1 MFSCFFSFCSLLCSL
16 AFKIPTPERE
26 AQRGYARRIELE
38 LHDVLLNILHERSQ
52 VVSSLRLWGGVF
64 LLCEW
69 LLTCVSTKDV
79 VVSAVLEHWTKA
91 CRAKYA
97 VIPVPHGTWRSP
109 NPARQPELVE
119 TGLAPLLVQLLR
131 A

>member
-1 MFSCFFSFCSLLCSL
+1 M
-16 AFKIPTPERE
+16 
-26 AQRGYARRIELE
+26 
-38 LHDVLLNILHERSQ
+38 
-52 VVSSLRLWGGVF
+52 VSSLRLWGGVF

-97 VIPVPHGTWRSP
+97 VISVHHGTWRSP
-109 NPARQPELVE
+109 NPAHQPKLVE
-119 TGLAPLLVQLLR
+119 IGLVLLLVQLLE